1 MNTSMRLRSTL
12 ALLAGGAILAVGA
25 VSAQA
30 HGPQGPQPVEDAGS
44 GDVVLRRDGT
54 EATTL
59 VTGLSPAPL
68 PRRGDAEATDAGPTA
83 SADGFDWGDAAIG
96 TAAGILMAAAAI
108 AGSAAIRG
116 RPTHAAGSTAA
127 SQGV

>member
-54 EATTL
+54 
-59 VTGLSPAPL
+59 
-68 PRRGDAEATDAGPTA
+68 EATDAGPTA